1 MATAK
6 KISSTLTR
14 TFELDRAGVDEEK
27 RTLTLS
33 FSSESPVDRQFGV
46 EVLDHSPGSCD
57 LARLNNGAPLLFNHD
72 TERQIGVVE
81 SASISDGRGTALV
94 RFADDEEGEKYFRR
108 VKTGISRKVS
118 VGYRFTDRNKVDVT
132 EDGGREIYRF
142 RAWQPFEVSIVPI
155 PADDSVGVGRDLE
168 TNAQDFEL
176 PMKRSILHTPDAPA
190 GLPPAAPSIDAGKTE
205 RERATHLRQLGKQ
218 FRGRIEN
225 VDDLVDEA
233 IEREVAI
240 SDFQRTLL
248 GKLSTSP
255 IPNGSEDAQRDGT
268 STGNSGGTSTVNV
281 RSLGEELVRSEIF
294 RAFASKKSGG
304 FVVNAPGSFREHL
317 MRATLLSTG
326 LTSIQKVPG
335 VILVDQ
341 QPNRISDLFMQG
353 TTSATTI
360 RFTSETSFTNAATAV
375 AEEGEKPEATFALGE
390 TDVTVQKIAVIGR
403 VSDEMI
409 ADYDYVQSFVNGQ
422 LLFMVAALEDNHL
435 INGLGTSNQ
444 IRGVLAVSGIQT
456 QAYATDIFTTVH
468 KAKTKVNSTPGFV
481 GNADTIVIHPSDYQN
496 ARLTKDSNGQYLLG
510 GPSFGQYGVG
520 GVVIEPPI
528 WGLRPI
534 ITTAIA
540 QGTAIVGNFKAGAT
554 LYRKGGVTLESTN
567 SDASDFKYNR
577 ICIRAE
583 ERLALVPWKPK
594 AFCKITGI
602 PA

>member
-1 MATAK
+1 
-6 KISSTLTR
+6 
-14 TFELDRAGVDEEK
+14 
-27 RTLTLS
+27 
-33 FSSESPVDRQFGV
+33 
-46 EVLDHSPGSCD
+46 
-57 LARLNNGAPLLFNHD
+57 LLNHD
-72 TERQIGVVE
+72 TRSQCGVIE
-81 SASISDGRGTALV
+81 SAEIREKKGYATV
-94 RFADDEEGEKYFRR
+94 RFSKSPLGEEIFQDVKDGIRR
-108 VKTGISRKVS
+108 LVS
-118 VGYRFTDRNKVDVT
+118 VGYRLTDNKKVEMQ
-132 EDGGREIYRF
+132 EDGGKETYRF
-142 RAWQPFEVSIVPI
+142 MRWEPYEVSIVPV
-155 PADDSVGVGRDLE
+155 PADPTVGVGRGTEE
-168 TNAQDFEL
+168 TTTQDFEL

-205 RERATHLRQLGKQ
+205 RERATQLRQLGKQ

-233 IEREVAI
+233 IEREVAV

-294 RAFASKKSGG
+294 RAFASKRSGN
-304 FVVNAPGSFREHL
+304 FQVNIPGSVREHL

-341 QPNRISDLFMQG
+341 NPNRISDLFMQG

-375 AEEGEKPEATFALGE
+375 AEEGQKPEATFALGE

-435 INGLGTSNQ
+435 INGLGTTNQ

-520 GVVIEPPI
+520 GVITEPPI

-567 SDASDFKYNR
+567 SDASDFAYNR

-583 ERLALVPWKPK
+583 ERLCLVPWKPK

>member
-14 TFELDRAGVDEEK
+14 TFDLDQASVNEEG
-27 RTLTLS
+27 RTVALS
-33 FSSESPVDRQFGV
+33 FSSETPVDRNFGV

-57 LARLNNGAPLLFNHD
+57 LSRLNNGAPLLFNHD
-72 TERQIGVVE
+72 TERHIGVVE
-81 SASISDGRGTALV
+81 SAEVSNGRGTAVV

-132 EDGGREIYRF
+132 DEGGREIYRF

-205 RERATHLRQLGKQ
+205 RERATQLRQLGKQ

-233 IEREVAI
+233 IEREVAV

-294 RAFASKKSGG
+294 RAFASKRSGN
-304 FVVNAPGSFREHL
+304 FQVNIPGSVREHL

-341 QPNRISDLFMQG
+341 NPNRISDLFMQG

-375 AEEGEKPEATFALGE
+375 AEEGQKPEATFALGE

-435 INGLGTSNQ
+435 INGLGTTNQ

-520 GVVIEPPI
+520 GVITEPPI

-567 SDASDFKYNR
+567 SDASDFAYNR

-583 ERLALVPWKPK
+583 ERLCLVPWKPK